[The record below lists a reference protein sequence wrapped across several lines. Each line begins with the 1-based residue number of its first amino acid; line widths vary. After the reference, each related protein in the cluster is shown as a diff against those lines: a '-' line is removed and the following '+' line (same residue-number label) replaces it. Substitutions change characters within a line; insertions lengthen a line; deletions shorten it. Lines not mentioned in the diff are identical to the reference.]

1 MVMGRPYLARDLQV
15 GDLFFRVDDASMKML
30 VVVVQKDAKKIL
42 ARRTADNWTE
52 KVREDVKVCRVR
64 IEFRFDY
71 EFEEIPF

>member
-1 MVMGRPYLARDLQV
+1 MVLGRPYLARDLHV
-15 GDLFFRVDDASMKML
+15 GDLFFCVDDASMKML
-30 VVVVQKDAKKIL
+30 VVVQKDGKKIL